1 MAKIINGRVLA
12 EKIKDKVIKEI
23 IKINNN
29 DLSCPKRPG
38 LAIILI
44 GDREDSK
51 LYVKMK
57 EKEAKKIGIETNL
70 YKFNKDSDEKEI
82 LKAIEYLNND
92 KNIDAILVQLPL
104 PEKINTDKIISAI
117 SPEKDVDR
125 FHPENQNTFLKSC
138 NHNHVMPPV
147 YATVLA
153 MLKSIKFDLENKET
167 VIIVNSEIFGNGL
180 LKTLKCLGAKVKMIN
195 MKNKNL
201 KKITSK
207 ADLLISAVGKPKFIK
222 KEMIKNKAVIIDIG
236 ITKKGKSVFGDVDF
250 NDVKN
255 KASYISPV
263 PGGVGPMTIAML
275 FKNTLSLWKK

>member
-1 MAKIINGRVLA
+1 MTKIINGRVLA

>member
-1 MAKIINGRVLA
+1 MTKIINGRVLA

-275 FKNTLSLWKK
+275 FKNTLSLWKT

>member
-1 MAKIINGRVLA
+1 MAKIINGYVLA
-12 EKIKDKVIKEI
+12 EKIKDKVVKEI

-153 MLKSIKFDLENKET
+153 MLKSIKFNLENKET
-167 VIIVNSEIFGNGL
+167 VIIVNSKIFGNGL

-195 MKNKNL
+195 IENKNL
-201 KKITSK
+201 EKITSK

>member
-1 MAKIINGRVLA
+1 
-12 EKIKDKVIKEI
+12 
-23 IKINNN
+23 
-29 DLSCPKRPG
+29 
-38 LAIILI
+38 
-44 GDREDSK
+44 
-51 LYVKMK
+51 MK